1 MHNLGKKKEK
11 DFLASI
17 ENLSAPWT
25 SIENTQSLKKRVKN
39 NNGVSAE
46 PMAEVQKN
54 ILIENELVSISPK
67 TIEKLCL
74 H

>member
-1 MHNLGKKKEK
+1 MCTIQEKKEK

-46 PMAEVQKN
+46 SMVEVQKN
-54 ILIENELVSISPK
+54 ILIESELVSISPK
-67 TIEKLCL
+67 TIEKLGL